1 MISEDVLKEC
11 VETNEASVKDYLSR
25 FFNIKEYDFSQFE
38 STAFAQLRS
47 MLVEDVEKIP
57 GASFSRISWFNPD
70 DPIQTPDALV
80 AVNQVKVPK
89 HLSNIKCY
97 RLSLKYSVDE
107 FIRER
112 YIWDSKLD
120 PRESDEREAALW
132 IEERKLDVLTVFHF
146 SSLLPF
152 LHRQC
157 SLIDKA
163 MEEYGKF
170 ESLKEL
176 QRLVASIN

>member
-1 MISEDVLKEC
+1 MVDKDVLKEC
-11 VETNEASVKDYLSR
+11 VDTNEASAREYLSR

-38 STAFAQLRS
+38 STAFAQFRS
-47 MLVEDVEKIP
+47 MLVEDVERVP
-57 GASFSRISWFNPD
+57 GVTYSRISWFNPD

-80 AVNQVKVPK
+80 AVKHVKVPK
-89 HLSNIKCY
+89 YLSNIKCY

-112 YIWDSKLD
+112 YIRDSKLD
-120 PRESDEREAALW
+120 PKESDEREAALW
-132 IEERKLDVLTVFHF
+132 IEERKLDVLAVFHF

-152 LHRQC
+152 IHRQC
-157 SLIDKA
+157 SLIEKA
-163 MEEYGKF
+163 MEEYERF

-176 QRLVASIN
+176 QRLVSGL

>member
-1 MISEDVLKEC
+1 MISEDILKEC
-11 VETNEASVKDYLSR
+11 IEVNEASVKDYLSR

-38 STAFAQLRS
+38 STAFAQFRS
-47 MLVEDVEKIP
+47 MLVEDVKKVP
-57 GASFSRISWFNPD
+57 GATYSRTAQIDSAD
-70 DPIQTPDALV
+70 STQAPDALV
-80 AVNQVKVPK
+80 AVKHVRVPK

-97 RLSLKYSVDE
+97 RFSLKYSVDE
-107 FIRER
+107 LIRER

-152 LHRQC
+152 IHRQC
-157 SLIDKA
+157 SLIGKA
-163 MEEYGKF
+163 MEEYERF

-176 QRLVASIN
+176 QRLVSGL

>member
-1 MISEDVLKEC
+1 MISEDAIKEC
-11 VETNEASVKDYLSR
+11 VETNEASARDYLSR
-25 FFNIKEYDFSQFE
+25 FFYIKEYDFSQFE

-57 GASFSRISWFNPD
+57 GVSFSCVSWFNPD

-80 AVNQVKVPK
+80 AVKHVKVPE

-112 YIWDSKLD
+112 YIRDSKLD

-157 SLIDKA
+157 PLLEKA

-176 QRLVASIN
+176 QRLVASVN

>member
-1 MISEDVLKEC
+1 MISESVIKEC
-11 VETNEASVKDYLSR
+11 AGVDEASAKDYLSR

-80 AVNQVKVPK
+80 AVNQVKLPK

-97 RLSLKYSVDE
+97 RFSIKASVDE

-176 QRLVASIN
+176 QRLVAGIN

>member
-1 MISEDVLKEC
+1 MISEDVVREC
-11 VETNEASVKDYLSR
+11 REVNEASAKEYLSR

-38 STAFAQLRS
+38 STAFAQFRS
-47 MLVEDVEKIP
+47 MLVEDVEKVP
-57 GASFSRISWFNPD
+57 GVIYSRTARIDSAD
-70 DPIQTPDALV
+70 STQAPDALV
-80 AVNQVKVPK
+80 AVKHVKVPRY
-89 HLSNIKCY
+89 LSNIKCY

-112 YIWDSKLD
+112 YIRDSKLD

-152 LHRQC
+152 IHRQC
-157 SLIDKA
+157 SLIEKA
-163 MEEYGKF
+163 MEEYERF

-176 QRLVASIN
+176 QRLVSGL

>member
-11 VETNEASVKDYLSR
+11 VEVNEASAKEYLSR

-38 STAFAQLRS
+38 STAFAQFRS
-47 MLVEDVEKIP
+47 MLVEDVEK
-57 GASFSRISWFNPD
+57 A
-70 DPIQTPDALV
+70 PDALV
-80 AVNQVKVPK
+80 AVKHVKVPK
-89 HLSNIKCY
+89 YLSNIKCY

-112 YIWDSKLD
+112 YIRDSKLD

-152 LHRQC
+152 IHRQC
-157 SLIDKA
+157 SLIEKA
-163 MEEYGKF
+163 MEEYERF

-176 QRLVASIN
+176 QRLVSGL